1 MKTIIVLLFVAIMLS
16 AADLNVDTKVSSI
29 NFEATEMFFVGVDG
43 SFSDFSGTIT
53 LKGDKV
59 TAINGDV
66 AVISLNTDNA
76 RRDDHLL
83 SSDFFDEVK
92 YKTIRFRSIK
102 VTGDSVKAAVTIKD
116 ITKTLTF
123 KMKKIE
129 TGESGITIKLT
140 GVVDRTAFD
149 IDNNFMSAIINND
162 INVEARLTAH

>member
-1 MKTIIVLLFVAIMLS
+1 MKTIMALLLMAIMVS
-16 AADLNVDTKVSSI
+16 AADLKVDTKRSSI
-29 NFEATEMFFVGVDG
+29 NFKAIEMFFVSVDG

-53 LKGDKV
+53 VEGDKI

-83 SSDFFDEVK
+83 SSDFFYEVK
-92 YKTIRFRSIK
+92 FHTITFRSK
-102 VTGDSVKAAVTIKD
+102 AVTKKNVFADVTIKD

-123 KMKKIE
+123 KMEKIE

-162 INVEARLTAH
+162 INVEARLAAD

>member
-1 MKTIIVLLFVAIMLS
+1 MKTIMALLLMAIMVS
-16 AADLNVDTKVSSI
+16 AADLKVDTKRSSI
-29 NFEATEMFFVGVDG
+29 NFKAIEMFFVSVDG

-53 LKGDKV
+53 VEGDKI

-66 AVISLNTDNA
+66 AVISINTDNA

-83 SSDFFDEVK
+83 SSDFFYEVK
-92 YKTIRFRSIK
+92 FHTITFRSK
-102 VTGDSVKAAVTIKD
+102 AVTKKNVIADVTIKD

-123 KMKKIE
+123 KMEKIE

-162 INVEARLTAH
+162 INVEARLAAD